1 MPENAVHRIKQL
13 DQERSTLITTAKKEA
28 LTKAQAAVS
37 DLNAMGFSYHLVE
50 ERLRTTRK
58 STRQL
63 KDAPCPVCKFKTTP
77 RHDARKHRGQGKRKR
92 PFTSAELKGFGL
104 LRASAA

>member
-1 MPENAVHRIKQL
+1 MPENTVHRIKQL
-13 DQERSTLITTAKKEA
+13 DQERSTLVATAKKEA

-50 ERLRTTRK
+50 QRRPITRK
-58 STRQL
+58 STRQP
-63 KDAPCPVCKFKTTP
+63 KDTPCPVCKFKTAP

-92 PFTSAELKGFGL
+92 PFTSEELKGFGL
-104 LRASAA
+104 RRASAA